1 MKNWLLLAGAALTVY
16 GVFRL
21 ISGVWGPDAI
31 ITAGPDNTLV
41 SGIIIAIG
49 VIILVV
55 SNFVIK
61 GNTKS

>member
-31 ITAGPDNTLV
+31 ITAGPNNTLV

-49 VIILVV
+49 AIVLVV
-55 SNFVIK
+55 ANFQK
-61 GNTKS
+61 K